1 MRLLSLYKLLMRCM
15 DDMIV
20 PVRESGV
27 ALALNVRNLTM
38 RLCDPK
44 YQGRALHELSVVVS
58 STIYRGW

>member
-1 MRLLSLYKLLMRCM
+1 MRCM